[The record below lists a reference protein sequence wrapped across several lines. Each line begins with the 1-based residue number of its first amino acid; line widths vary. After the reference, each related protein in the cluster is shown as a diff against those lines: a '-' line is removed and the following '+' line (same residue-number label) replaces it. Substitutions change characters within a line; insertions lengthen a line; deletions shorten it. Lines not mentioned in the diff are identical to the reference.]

1 MNGRRVGFSGSSVR
15 RLTPV
20 RGFYYDVLGFPGYKR
35 YIGASTYIAA
45 SSFLPT
51 PSFNLLYTADPRTGA
66 NEMPARFSFVDFRAS
81 VARGCGF
88 KRHASRNSYF
98 SRFFFPL
105 FSSLVWKGKIRHRFP
120 IEVVSWQLF
129 ISEVFFSKFGGKE
142 KRGKKKEVAP
152 TRASCIR

>member
-51 PSFNLLYTADPRTGA
+51 PSLLQ
-66 NEMPARFSFVDFRAS
+66 SFIYRRPS
-81 VARGCGF
+81 NRGE
-88 KRHASRNSYF
+88 RNACSILVCRF
-98 SRFFFPL
+98 SRFYREGVVDL
-105 FSSLVWKGKIRHRFP
+105 NDTRRETRISL
-120 IEVVSWQLF
+120 
-129 ISEVFFSKFGGKE
+129 VFFSPSFLLWCGKFDIDSRLFLG
-142 KRGKKKEVAP
+142 
-152 TRASCIR
+152 SCL

>member
-88 KRHASRNSYF
+88 KRHASRNF
-98 SRFFFPL
+98 SFFFPL
-105 FSSLVWKGKIRHRFP
+105 FSSLVWKIRHRFP
-120 IEVVSWQLF
+120 IVSWQLF